1 MRLSGAHDQ
10 QPIGICQE
18 GKGMPH
24 FFVSKIY
31 TAKKYSAD
39 FSSNFDDHRNFLMS
53 LLRQQELRKKC
64 NFFPLLLL
72 GRVEARSNGSFWEIA
87 GQVA

>member
-1 MRLSGAHDQ
+1 MITN
-10 QPIGICQE
+10 P
-18 GKGMPH
+18 
-24 FFVSKIY
+24 FVKKARVCYIFCVS
-31 TAKKYSAD
+31 KKYSAD